1 MLLESFDF
9 KNKSHI
15 EITNSDISRNDII
28 TSLTKNYKMIY
39 DLYIS
44 KKLNKQAPQRKR
56 KKKKTTNKYK
66 NILIEN
72 SSINVEDVIKSLEKH
87 DPTQKNN
94 NQSIV
99 EKREENSQKR
109 KDLVPINTA
118 TMEELKQIKGLY
130 LLHAKKIIQM
140 REYHNYIESVDDLIN
155 KVGIKENEANL
166 IKTQIK
172 FDKIKK
178 QKSPN
183 RGRILDL

>member
-1 MLLESFDF
+1 
-9 KNKSHI
+9 
-15 EITNSDISRNDII
+15 
-28 TSLTKNYKMIY
+28 
-39 DLYIS
+39 
-44 KKLNKQAPQRKR
+44 
-56 KKKKTTNKYK
+56 
-66 NILIEN
+66 
-72 SSINVEDVIKSLEKH
+72 
-87 DPTQKNN
+87 
-94 NQSIV
+94 
-99 EKREENSQKR
+99 
-109 KDLVPINTA
+109 
-118 TMEELKQIKGLY
+118 MEELKQIKGLY